1 MIFTTQSKR
10 SNNLAAATKA
20 LKRRCVNVYFDRETI
35 RNRLHAQLKSN
46 GHIIGVAAGA
56 GISAKYAVKGGAD
69 FILALNSGRFRQMG
83 LSSLG
88 GLLPFGNC
96 NELVMEF
103 GSKEIVPLVREV
115 PVMFGLCATDPT
127 IQLEA
132 YIQEIQNKGFS
143 GINNYPTVGLIGGQ
157 FGEALEEAGISFE
170 SEVEAIRIASGMG
183 MFTIAFVFNREQAHL
198 MAAAGADVI
207 CAHLGFTKGG
217 VLGAAKVLSLKAAA
231 DLATQIFQVSD
242 KINPNV
248 IKMIYGGPVNT
259 PADVKYMYDNTGA
272 VGYLGGSSFERI
284 PSEAAITKTAIDF
297 KEVGVTEQDKLLHKM
312 LEGVTKH
319 YDYVQFVKEYVE
331 ANYMHDISFAELAQ
345 VAHLSRTHLS
355 YLFKQ
360 EVGCTFPEYLTRFRI
375 NKAIELMKQRHL
387 DLSELSGLVGYN
399 DYAHF
404 SKMFKKTTGLSPRE
418 YQRQYKNT

>member
-1 MIFTTQSKR
+1 M
-10 SNNLAAATKA
+10 
-20 LKRRCVNVYFDRETI
+20 KRRCVNVYFDRETI
-35 RNRLHAQLKSN
+35 WNRLHAQLKSN

-56 GISAKYAVKGGAD
+56 GISTKYAVKGGAD

-231 DLATQIFQVSD
+231 DLAAQIFQVSD

-259 PADVKYMYDNTGA
+259 PADVKYMYDNTSA

-375 NKAIELMKQRHL
+375 NKSIELMKQRHL